1 MAIKKNRDRGFGH
14 DTYLALIREIKEG
27 RAVPSKE
34 MSPESRK
41 KHEKVLKILKMI
53 KRQEAKL
60 LRDKA
65 IALNKI
71 TPTKKFRR

>member
-14 DTYLALIREIKEG
+14 DTNLALIREIKEG

-41 KHEKVLKILKMI
+41 NM
-53 KRQEAKL
+53 R
-60 LRDKA
+60 
-65 IALNKI
+65 
-71 TPTKKFRR
+71 KF